1 MCGHD
6 LFVDPRNRALAVV
19 ASAVLTAGVMSGCA
33 EWQAQVAQERG
44 IPFGS
49 GEYDGQVAARSG
61 LNVRSEPTTDSDVRA
76 TLVNGVE
83 LRIDCKAEGE
93 TIEGDSTWYK
103 LGFQRWVSARY
114 VADLGPE
121 PAWCD

>member
-6 LFVDPRNRALAVV
+6 LFVDPRNRALVV
-19 ASAVLTAGVMSGCA
+19 LASAVLTAGVASGCA
-33 EWQAQVAQERG
+33 EWQAEVARERG
-44 IPFGS
+44 MPFGY
-49 GEYDGQVAARSG
+49 GEFDGQVVAQSG
-61 LNVRSEPTTDSDVRA
+61 LNVRSEPSTDSETLA
-76 TLVNGVE
+76 TLTNGTE
-83 LRIDCKAEGE
+83 LRISCKAEGE